1 MASVGATPPPAS
13 AGAACADLCMRWLA
27 RGSRF
32 NLAEAAIRVSQSVSV
47 QVGMSGRLCGTHV
60 QRPAIE
66 PVWDSNL
73 KFRIQIA
80 GYVVG
85 YVCGVRRLTCWRIR
99 CFRSLTNPSLSATM
113 SCKPPCPHTAFENT
127 TPGSASP
134 AIGVACGAPKPHS
147 STERPVTFVLFSFCS
162 GIQSSTVPFGIWAL
176 KSKTRW
182 RSLKVST
189 SSGDT

>member
-27 RGSRF
+27 RGNRF

-99 CFRSLTNPSLSATM
+99 CFRSLTNPSLSA
-113 SCKPPCPHTAFENT
+113 SLINT
-127 TPGSASP
+127 TKTDRSIQLELVERRSGSLRVIALRAFADHFSASVGRSR
-134 AIGVACGAPKPHS
+134 A
-147 STERPVTFVLFSFCS
+147 RR
-162 GIQSSTVPFGIWAL
+162 
-176 KSKTRW
+176 TR
-182 RSLKVST
+182 SAVSR
-189 SSGDT
+189 